1 MYCLVVYFLTD
12 QGNDIFQLPL
22 PVWYVHRF
30 FAFSIFFC
38 YEILPVCL
46 FRRFPFN
53 TKTLIGYLIAVTIEF
68 ILAIHGFFIMA
79 NVSTFGMAAY
89 FFTVAAI
96 KDIERNLIKFNECT
110 RLKRVNF
117 SKTIKNHTNTKKTLG
132 KTKSNNIRTRI
143 ENQMKLLNFLSNF
156 IQLHSNTVQLST
168 MLKPEVFENSYSKFL
183 LLFLD

>member
-1 MYCLVVYFLTD
+1 M
-12 QGNDIFQLPL
+12 IFSSCHFQCGMFTVLL
-22 PVWYVHRF
+22 LSQF
-30 FAFSIFFC
+30 FFC
-38 YEILPVCL
+38 YEISPVRL

-110 RLKRVNF
+110 RLKRRNCP
-117 SKTIKNHTNTKKTLG
+117 KTTKNHTNTKKNLG

-143 ENQMKLLNFLSNF
+143 ENQMKLLKFLSNF

-168 MLKPEVFENSYSKFL
+168 IFESLNQMSSKTVFQKFYYC
-183 LLFLD
+183 F